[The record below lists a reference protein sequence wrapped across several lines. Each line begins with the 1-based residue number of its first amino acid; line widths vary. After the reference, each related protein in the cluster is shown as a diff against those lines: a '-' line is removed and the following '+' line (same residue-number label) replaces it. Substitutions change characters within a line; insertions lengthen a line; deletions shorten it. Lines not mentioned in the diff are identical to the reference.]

1 MANEA
6 AVFVE
11 GCVGTRLTKMLV
23 DTGSAV
29 TILRELVCVE
39 AVDTQHLEPPVIAG
53 NGEKLDVRGRS
64 KVSLQQTSW
73 KI

>member
-11 GCVGTRLTKMLV
+11 GCVGMRPTKMLV

-29 TILRELVCVE
+29 TILRELVRVE
-39 AVDTQHLEPPVIAG
+39 GSSRHSTPG
-53 NGEKLDVRGRS
+53 T
-64 KVSLQQTSW
+64 TSDRRKW
-73 KI
+73 